1 MAGAFLLRPF
11 FFSLWFGLLLFGRHF
26 LVLTGRRFFR
36 DCSGIYFHLI
46 PVQEEGRRI
55 VTDDRAREANAVV
68 LGQAGD
74 VWLRSFLGCVRR
86 SSRRS
91 GGPNFHVHIRGGG
104 SLHFVFV
111 GAGKDFEIDETFAL
125 FHFDDF
131 SDDAGKLRAADGEP
145 GLFGFIS
152 AAAEIGQN
160 G

>member
-1 MAGAFLLRPF
+1 MARAFLLRPF

-104 SLHFVFV
+104 ALHFVFV
-111 GAGKDFEIDETFAL
+111 G
-125 FHFDDF
+125 
-131 SDDAGKLRAADGEP
+131 AGKLRAADGEP